1 MSRYYNDDYLMH
13 YGVQGMKWGIRRY
26 VNYDGTLTA
35 EGRKKYGTYQNFAK
49 SSEGRK
55 MLAQS
60 NTQRPATTTPRYTKN
75 QNGVQTRQAGQ
86 QPKKGLSTKQKVAI
100 GATVTASA
108 LAIVGTAVLIRN
120 HHNMMEHESELGK
133 KAVQEMSAFDK
144 ALNSYKE
151 TARNSVKPNVA
162 QKVTETARNS
172 VKPNVAQKVT
182 ETVAKS
188 AQTRE
193 ANIDDLLAQLSQD
206 SKGGTGKGASFKK
219 AAQSVDDLTAE
230 LLKSNRRHLS

>member
-1 MSRYYNDDYLMH
+1 M
-13 YGVQGMKWGIRRY
+13 
-26 VNYDGTLTA
+26 
-35 EGRKKYGTYQNFAK
+35 
-49 SSEGRK
+49 
-55 MLAQS
+55 
-60 NTQRPATTTPRYTKN
+60 
-75 QNGVQTRQAGQ
+75 
-86 QPKKGLSTKQKVAI
+86 
-100 GATVTASA
+100 TASA

-133 KAVQEMSAFDK
+133 KAVQEMSVFDK

-151 TARNSVKPNVA
+151 NARNSVKPNA
-162 QKVTETARNS
+162 
-172 VKPNVAQKVT
+172 
-182 ETVAKS
+182 

>member
-1 MSRYYNDDYLMH
+1 MTVLLLLKD
-13 YGVQGMKWGIRRY
+13 
-26 VNYDGTLTA
+26 
-35 EGRKKYGTYQNFAK
+35 EKKYGTYQNFAK

-162 QKVTETARNS
+162 QKVTET
-172 VKPNVAQKVT
+172 
-182 ETVAKS
+182 VAKS

>member
-162 QKVTETARNS
+162 QKVTET
-172 VKPNVAQKVT
+172 
-182 ETVAKS
+182 VAKS

>member
-108 LAIVGTAVLIRN
+108 LAIVGTAVVIRN

-144 ALNSYKE
+144 ALNSYK
-151 TARNSVKPNVA
+151 
-162 QKVTETARNS
+162 ETARNS